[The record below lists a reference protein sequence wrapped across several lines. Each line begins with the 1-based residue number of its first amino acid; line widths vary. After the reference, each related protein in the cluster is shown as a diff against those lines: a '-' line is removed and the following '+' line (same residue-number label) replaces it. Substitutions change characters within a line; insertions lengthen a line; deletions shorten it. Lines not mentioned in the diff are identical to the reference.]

1 MDEQQTEQD
10 PVNFILSE
18 FGTKINEIEEKQRL
32 IKDRVLLIGENLIST
47 KEEFEKQDSEFKK
60 KLKEIESEI
69 KTIKQTTRRIIDEI
83 SNYARKNEIEIL
95 NKQMKMFQPL
105 EFARIQDIK
114 KIVQEEIE
122 KIKKM
127 EADK

>member
-1 MDEQQTEQD
+1 
-10 PVNFILSE
+10 
-18 FGTKINEIEEKQRL
+18 
-32 IKDRVLLIGENLIST
+32 
-47 KEEFEKQDSEFKK
+47 
-60 KLKEIESEI
+60 LKEIESEI